1 MEQATH
7 IPLIFAGPGIV
18 KGRATDQLA
27 ETVDIYPTLAALAAL
42 PAPTGPQPIDG
53 TSLAPVLHDPAAR
66 VRGYAYHAYPRPGRL
81 GQAIRTERYRL
92 VRWTPEKT
100 GARDSELYDVVAD
113 PPETRNR
120 ANALPQVR
128 PEPRA
133 NLPPQP

>member
-53 TSLAPVLHDPAAR
+53 TSLAPVLHDPATR
-66 VRGYAYHAYPRPGRL
+66 VRGYAYHAYPRPHR
-81 GQAIRTERYRL
+81 RTA
-92 VRWTPEKT
+92 P
-100 GARDSELYDVVAD
+100 A
-113 PPETRNR
+113 RNR
-120 ANALPQVR
+120 RGGVR
-128 PEPRA
+128 ATAPAGPIGRA
-133 NLPPQP
+133 HV

>member
-53 TSLAPVLHDPAAR
+53 TSLAPVLHDPATR

-92 VRWTPEKT
+92 VRWTQEKT
-100 GARDSELYDVVAD
+100 GARDYELYDLVAD
-113 PPETRNR
+113 PRSEEHTSELQSLMRNSY
-120 ANALPQVR
+120 AVFCLKK
-128 PEPRA
+128 
-133 NLPPQP
+133 